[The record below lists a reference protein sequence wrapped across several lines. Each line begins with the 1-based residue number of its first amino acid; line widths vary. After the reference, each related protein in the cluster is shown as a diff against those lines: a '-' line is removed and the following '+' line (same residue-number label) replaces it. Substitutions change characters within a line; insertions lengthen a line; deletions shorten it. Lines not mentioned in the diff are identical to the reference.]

1 VTESAAPPDAPR
13 DAPRRAPRWLW
24 FALALSLAL
33 NAAGVGLWWG
43 ASLRERHAGAEG
55 ALTLR
60 HAMRDA
66 AEPVRQQARAVFAQH
81 RPAFEALRREAV
93 AARARVG
100 EAASREPFDPAALD
114 AALAE
119 LRAAQ
124 DALAALRHRALA
136 EIVAAAPPETRAAL
150 AMRLSGPSDH
160 RGRGRDGKR
169 AKPAGED

>member
-1 VTESAAPPDAPR
+1 VTEGATPIEP
-13 DAPRRAPRWLW
+13 PRRAPRWLW
-24 FALALSLAL
+24 LALALSLAL
-33 NAAGVGLWWG
+33 NAAGAGLWWG
-43 ASLRERHAGAEG
+43 MALRERHAAAEG

-66 AEPVRQQARAVFAQH
+66 AEPVRRTARDVFAQH

-93 AARARVG
+93 AARTRVG
-100 EAASREPFDPAALD
+100 EAAGREPFDPAALD
-114 AALAE
+114 AALAG

-150 AMRLSGPSDH
+150 AMRLSGPRGH
-160 RGRGRDGKR
+160 RGGGRGRDEEEKGEKS
-169 AKPAGED
+169 AGED

>member
-1 VTESAAPPDAPR
+1 MTEGATPMQ
-13 DAPRRAPRWLW
+13 APRRAPRWLW
-24 FALALSLAL
+24 LALALSLAL
-33 NAAGVGLWWG
+33 NAAGAGLWWG
-43 ASLRERHAGAEG
+43 MTLRERHAQAEG

-66 AEPVRQQARAVFAQH
+66 AEPVRQKARAVFAQH

-100 EAASREPFDPAALD
+100 EAAGGEPFDPAALD
-114 AALAE
+114 ASLAE

-136 EIVAAAPPETRAAL
+136 EIVAAAPSETRAAL
-150 AMRLSGPSDH
+150 AMRLSGPRDH
-160 RGRGRDGKR
+160 RGRDRDGKR
-169 AKPAGED
+169 TNPAEED